1 MKYFGTRLKHD
12 IVIDRLYTVHYFEY
26 KKGFEFTGERHD
38 FWEFVYADRGNL
50 TVTADDKKIV
60 LRQGNIIFHK
70 PNEWHNVSAP
80 DGVPPNVAIV
90 TFSCTSSSMKF
101 FENKMLTVGQEQKML
116 ISKIISEYLNSFDTP
131 LNDFY
136 TNKLARKK
144 PKKIGSEQLIELYI
158 CELLLSFVRNDPATK
173 QKSTVHA
180 RHEDILLDNVL
191 AYMDEHISERL
202 SVNQICSHV
211 GMNNTTVEKIF
222 SEHFGCGII
231 DYFIRMKIDLA
242 KRYLRDE
249 NYTVT
254 QIADMLGYSGVHY
267 FSRQFKVVSGMTPTA
282 YAASIKVLI

>member
-80 DGVPPNVAIV
+80 DGVPPNVVIV

-202 SVNQICSHV
+202 NVNQIGSHV
-211 GMNNTTVEKIF
+211 GKNNTPVEKIF

>member
-80 DGVPPNVAIV
+80 DGVPPNVVIV

-202 SVNQICSHV
+202 NVNQIGSHV
-211 GMNNTTVEKIF
+211 GKNNTTVEKIF